1 MTTHEKLGYSS
12 IQIALHWSIAA
23 LVLFQLVFGESMVA
37 ATDAAETG
45 EALASQDAAL
55 ATAHYWVGIS
65 VLILV
70 ALRLG
75 IRLRSGLPV
84 TADNNMLLAP
94 LARATHWAFYV
105 LLVIVPVSG
114 LLTVYVN
121 PDIGELHQLAKPVF
135 IVLIALHA
143 GAALFHHF
151 VLRDGTLKR
160 MLRPMQTPSKASDD

>member
-75 IRLRSGLPV
+75 IRLRSGLPA
-84 TADNNMLLAP
+84 TAENNMLLAP